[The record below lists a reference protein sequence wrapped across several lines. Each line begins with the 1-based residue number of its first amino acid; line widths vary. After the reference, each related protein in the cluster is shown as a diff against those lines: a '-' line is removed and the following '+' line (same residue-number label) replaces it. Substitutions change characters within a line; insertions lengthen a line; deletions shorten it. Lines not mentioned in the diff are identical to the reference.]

1 MVPRS
6 ASREPPSAGVLAAIL
21 QRANVKLG
29 VVSLACCVL
38 DCLSDQFLR
47 QWRRECCNKGGFPE
61 LAEVL
66 AVAALVTSMKF
77 MEDSVCSYLSGGD

>member
-77 MEDSVCSYLSGGD
+77 MEDSVCPYLSGGD